1 LLPSVPRRDSRL
13 PPIGILNLTA
23 ARQYRQREGH
33 VRILRANRE
42 TVVDAAGVHHV
53 LQLGV
58 WRSNTRSRRA
68 GLPKDQYEETAA
80 IGLFA

>member
-1 LLPSVPRRDSRL
+1 MRIPR
-13 PPIGILNLTA
+13 A
-23 ARQYRQREGH
+23 H
-33 VRILRANRE
+33 RE

-58 WRSNTRSRRA
+58 WRRNARSRRA
-68 GLPKDQYEETAA
+68 GLPKDQYEEAAA